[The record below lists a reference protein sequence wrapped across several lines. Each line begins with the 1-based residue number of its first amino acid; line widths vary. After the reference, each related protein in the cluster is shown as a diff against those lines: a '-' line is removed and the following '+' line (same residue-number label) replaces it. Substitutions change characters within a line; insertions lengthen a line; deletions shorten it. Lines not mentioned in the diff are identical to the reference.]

1 MRPDPTEDEDM
12 DGQTTREAGLEKL
25 RELIKGMHV
34 AMLTTRTADGRLL
47 SRPLGTQGV
56 ERDGDL
62 WFVTGFDSEKVREIE
77 ANPEVNVAYASKDHN
92 TYVSISGSA
101 SVTRDRATIDAH
113 WTPAMSI
120 FFPDGKDDP
129 NLCMLRVEAHSAEY
143 WDGPG
148 SAAGK
153 ALYLAMTA
161 INKNPNNLSENARI
175 NLQ

>member
-1 MRPDPTEDEDM
+1 MHRDNASLHAPD
-12 DGQTTREAGLEKL
+12 RAAGLEKL

-34 AMLTTRTADGRLL
+34 AMLTTQAADGRLL

-77 ANPEVNVAYASKDHN
+77 DSPQVNVAYASQDAN
-92 TYVSISGSA
+92 TYVSIAGRA
-101 SVTRDRATIDAH
+101 SVTRDRATIEAH
-113 WTPAMSI
+113 WTPAMSV
-120 FFPDGKDDP
+120 FFPQGKDDP
-129 NLCMLRVEAHSAEY
+129 NLCMLRIEAQSAEY

-153 ALYLAMTA
+153 ALYFVMTA
-161 INKNPNNLSENARI
+161 VNKNPGNLSENARI

>member
-1 MRPDPTEDEDM
+1 M
-12 DGQTTREAGLEKL
+12 DRLDTSRHAPERDAGLEKL
-25 RELIKGMHV
+25 RGLIKDMHV
-34 AMLTTRTADGRLL
+34 AMLTTQGEDGRLF

-77 ANPEVNVAYASKDHN
+77 ANPQVNVAYASKDHN
-92 TYVSISGSA
+92 TYVSISGTA
-101 SVTRDRATIDAH
+101 SVTRDRAAIEEH
-113 WTPAMSI
+113 WTPAMSV
-120 FFPDGKDDP
+120 FFPEGKDDP
-129 NLCMLRVEAHSAEY
+129 NLCMLRVQAQSAEY

-153 ALYLAMTA
+153 ALYFLMTA
-161 INKNPNNLSENARI
+161 VNKNPGNLSENARI

>member
-1 MRPDPTEDEDM
+1 MDRSDTRLHAPD
-12 DGQTTREAGLEKL
+12 REAGLEKL

-34 AMLTTRTADGRLL
+34 AMLTTQDEDGRLL

-77 ANPEVNVAYASKDHN
+77 ANPQVNVAYASKDAN
-92 TYVSISGSA
+92 TYVSIAGRA
-101 SVTRDRATIDAH
+101 RVVRDRAVIDAH

-120 FFPDGKDDP
+120 FFPQGKDDP
-129 NLCMLRVEAHSAEY
+129 NLCMLRVEAQSAEY

-153 ALYLAMTA
+153 ALYFLTTA
-161 INKNPNNLSENARI
+161 INKNPGNFSENARI
-175 NLQ
+175 DLQ

>member
-1 MRPDPTEDEDM
+1 MDRHDPTFHTPD
-12 DGQTTREAGLEKL
+12 REAGLEKL

-34 AMLTTRTADGRLL
+34 AMLTTQAEDGRLL

-77 ANPEVNVAYASKDHN
+77 ANPQVNVAYSSKDKN
-92 TYVSISGSA
+92 TYVSIAGLA
-101 SVTRDRATIDAH
+101 GITRDRATIEAH

-129 NLCMLRVEAHSAEY
+129 NLCMLRVQAQSAEY

-153 ALYLAMTA
+153 ALYFLMTA
-161 INKNPNNLSENARI
+161 VNKNPGNLSENVRLD
-175 NLQ
+175 LQ

>member
-1 MRPDPTEDEDM
+1 MDRQDTSRHAPDRD
-12 DGQTTREAGLEKL
+12 AGLEKL

-34 AMLTTRTADGRLL
+34 AMLTTQGEDGRLF

-77 ANPEVNVAYASKDHN
+77 ASPQVNVAYASKDAN
-92 TYVSISGSA
+92 TYVSISGTA
-101 SVTRDRATIDAH
+101 SVIRDRATIDEH
-113 WTPAMSI
+113 WSHAMSI
-120 FFPDGKDDP
+120 FFPQGKDDP
-129 NLCMLRVEAHSAEY
+129 NLCMLRIEAQSAEY

-153 ALYLAMTA
+153 ALYFLMTA
-161 INKNPNNLSENARI
+161 VNRKPDNLSENARL